1 MLRVSTVRDERRAG
15 DCGSRFVRASAPE
28 NDAVRSPHADMRQ
41 TMGRTSRRRAFAP
54 RTLAWVLA
62 WCLFAQQLICTSAFK
77 YTSTSDNGKRIAV
90 IDIDD
95 PANST
100 EFELH
105 GYTGV
110 YNVAR
115 DHAGDALY
123 AAGRDAS
130 DSTATTLYRVNE
142 TDGSLTVVSSIPYS
156 GAAAYPVGF
165 DPSGKLWMISG
176 SKLLKLD
183 GDDFAVSSVLNITDA
198 ATDAAVTG
206 YMDLSFHP
214 ETGVLYTVGSGR
226 LSTLNVDTGVDTVI
240 ASSLDTNIMGLAWD
254 ETGTRLYATDY
265 ATPANI
271 HEADYTTG
279 ATSALGDT
287 GLSKLH
293 GFTQM
298 TNRKQSP
305 ERFTAVGVSI
315 AAAVIVTFGTFYT
328 IRARSGNKVQ
338 AAVAPSQPVRLDTAV

>member
-1 MLRVSTVRDERRAG
+1 
-15 DCGSRFVRASAPE
+15 
-28 NDAVRSPHADMRQ
+28 
-41 TMGRTSRRRAFAP
+41 MGRTSRRRAFAP

-77 YTSTSDNGKRIAV
+77 YTTTSDNGKRIAV

-105 GYTGV
+105 GYTRV

-123 AAGRDAS
+123 AAGQDAS

-156 GAAAYPVGF
+156 GSDAYPIGF

-198 ATDAAVTG
+198 ATDAAVTD

-214 ETGVLYTVGSGR
+214 ETGVLYTVGDAGTGAR
-226 LSTLNVDTGVDTVI
+226 LSTLDVDTGVDTVI
-240 ASSLDTNIMGLAWD
+240 ASSLARTIMGLAWD
-254 ETGTRLYATDY
+254 ETGTRLYATEY

-298 TNRKQSP
+298 TNRKQST